1 MFMCYTPLESFI
13 KADIFFV
20 VTTIA
25 VIFVTLFF
33 IIALFY
39 FIKLIRNFY
48 KISKI
53 LRKCASDTDGELR
66 ELGEQIRQ
74 SPLFVFLFGKEKKKK
89 EKEHSASK
97 KVI

>member
-1 MFMCYTPLESFI
+1 MCNTPLESFI

-25 VIFVTLFF
+25 VIFVALFF
-33 IIALFY
+33 VIALFY

-48 KISKI
+48 KISKV
-53 LRKCASDTDGELR
+53 LRKCAEDADGSLR

-74 SPLFVFLFGKEKKKK
+74 SPLFIFLFGKEKIKK
-89 EKEHSASK
+89 EKDQSASK

>member
-1 MFMCYTPLESFI
+1 MGFTPIESVI

-25 VIFVTLFF
+25 VVLVALFF
-33 IIALFY
+33 LVALFY
-39 FIKLIRNFY
+39 FIRIVRNFY

-53 LRKCASDTDGELR
+53 LKNYADDANSELR

-74 SPLFVFLFGKEKKKK
+74 SPLFVFLFGQEKDKK
-89 EKEHSASK
+89 ERGSSSNK